1 MNALGNS
8 LFHDV
13 VNQTYKKIIKNNN
26 NQYYAD
32 KSFGGMY
39 QKTVLL
45 DEKYRTIC
53 TYTVL

>member
-1 MNALGNS
+1 MNALGTY

-13 VNQTYKKIIKNNN
+13 VNQTQKYNN

-32 KSFGGMY
+32 KPFGGMY

-45 DEKYRTIC
+45 DEK
-53 TYTVL
+53 